1 MKKWFTLLLLVT
13 ATSCFGYTTSP
24 SCSWDKPGANRYTGD
39 TLAALDAYSDLSES
53 TKAALRAK
61 MAAHKYDDVVIITRD
76 AIVGEGNYLPGI
88 YGMHFGGAGRVCAT
102 VSRQKWKPESAER
115 GLVYCA
121 DGQCILVPAVCGNVS
136 RIDKRQPREEIGA
149 GGGGSA
155 PNDFSGSFGAVS
167 GPQTT
172 SPTEYVLIASP
183 SPSYEAPIVMPP
195 MTWPGIDEPPGW
207 HHHPVPPWTPVP
219 PPHIP
224 PVSPVPEPAEWLLMI
239 VGGFMIITF
248 ANKKGVKRDTV

>member
-39 TLAALDAYSDLSES
+39 TLAALDAYSDMSET
-53 TKAALRAK
+53 TKASLRAK

-88 YGMHFGGAGRVCAT
+88 YGMHFGSAGRVCAT

-149 GGGGSA
+149 GGAA
-155 PNDFSGSFGAVS
+155 PNDYPGSFGDVS
-167 GPQTT
+167 SAGP
-172 SPTEYVLIASP
+172 SSLPTFRLTEAP
-183 SPSYEAPIVMPP
+183 SPSTVETPAPMPP
-195 MTWPGIDEPPGW
+195 MTWPVINEPFPVW
-207 HHHPVPPWTPVP
+207 HQPLPHWTPVP

-224 PVSPVPEPAEWLLMI
+224 PVSPVPEPAEWLLMAIGGLIII
-239 VGGFMIITF
+239 VYS
-248 ANKKGVKRDTV
+248 KQKGYFS